1 MPSRGT
7 WLAASVAVTLAGT
20 AAGCRGKQG
29 GGSLHAQQVALER
42 EVSGLRERVGK
53 LERGEPIMPE
63 EAVVAAISEVV
74 VKDFLTAQLPFELE
88 VQSFKISLNQA
99 EAHFAGSP
107 VVNLTGTL
115 SPKDHPDLVGE
126 LRVLGALED
135 IKVDAVSGILQAKL
149 AVDHIDLIRMAG
161 LEKFLS
167 GGTIDEL
174 ARAVRKQLAGKIP
187 AVQIPVKIEQSID
200 LPDVTEGPVRLHGAT
215 MPLKVA
221 VADVFAGQGVL
232 WVAIDVV
239 PGELVKTA
247 SAKPK
252 AAKAPSPGEKR

>member
-1 MPSRGT
+1 M
-7 WLAASVAVTLAGT
+7 AASVALALVE
-20 AAGCRGKQG
+20 AVSGCRGDRG
-29 GGSLHAQQVALER
+29 GGALHAQQVALER
-42 EVSGLRERVGK
+42 EVGGLRERVGK

-63 EAVVAAISEVV
+63 EAVVAAISETV

-88 VQSFKISLNQA
+88 VRSFKVSLNQA

-107 VVNLTGTL
+107 MVNLTGTI

-126 LRVLGALED
+126 LRALGALEEV
-135 IKVDAVSGILQAKL
+135 KVDDASGVLQAKV

-161 LEKFLS
+161 LERFLS
-167 GGTIDEL
+167 GGTVDEL
-174 ARAVRKQLAGKIP
+174 ARTVRMQIAGQIP
-187 AVQIPVKIEQSID
+187 AVQIPVKIEHAID
-200 LPDVTEGPVRLHGAT
+200 LPEVTEGPVRLRGAT
-215 MPLKVA
+215 MPLKVT

-247 SAKPK
+247 
-252 AAKAPSPGEKR
+252 AAKAPSPGEKP